1 MVETRFAIPSRETIE
16 TLSGL
21 ELFKRIM
28 SGEEPN
34 APYLDLI
41 GAWFDSVSE
50 GRVVCKSV
58 PGLQHYNPMGV
69 AHGGY
74 ASSLLDTAMGC
85 AIHTLCKPGTGN
97 MTLELKVNL
106 VRAITKDVGELTA
119 EGTIIHHG
127 RTIATSEGRI
137 VDANGKLYA
146 HGNTTCMIVPIG

>member
-1 MVETRFAIPSRETIE
+1 MTKTRFATPSIETIK

-21 ELFKRIM
+21 ELFGRIM
-28 SGEEPN
+28 RGEEPN
-34 APYLDLI
+34 APYLELI
-41 GAWFDSVSE
+41 GARIVEVSE
-50 GRVVCKSV
+50 GRVVCKST
-58 PGLQHYNPMGV
+58 PGPQHYNPMGV

-106 VRAITKDVGELTA
+106 VRAISEKVGELTA
-119 EGTIIHHG
+119 EGTVIHHG
-127 RTIATSEGRI
+127 RTIATSQGRI

-146 HGNTTCMIVPIG
+146 HGNTTCMIVPID

>member
-1 MVETRFAIPSRETIE
+1 MTETRFATPSIETIK

-21 ELFKRIM
+21 ELFSRIM

-34 APYLDLI
+34 APYLELI
-41 GAWFDSVSE
+41 GAKITDVSE
-50 GRVVCKSV
+50 GRVICEST
-58 PGLQHYNPMGV
+58 PGPQHYNPMGV

-97 MTLELKVNL
+97 LTLELKVNL
-106 VRAITKDVGELTA
+106 VRAITQEVGALKA

-127 RTIATSEGRI
+127 RTIATAEGRI

-146 HGNTTCMIVPIG
+146 HGNTTCMIMAIG

>member
-1 MVETRFAIPSRETIE
+1 MTEHRFAVPSRDTIKSI
-16 TLSGL
+16 SGL
-21 ELFKRIM
+21 ELFRQLM

-34 APYLDLI
+34 APYLELI
-41 GAWFDSVSE
+41 GARITEVSE
-50 GRVVCKSV
+50 GRVICRSV

-106 VRAITKDVGELTA
+106 VRAITAEAGELTA
-119 EGTIIHHG
+119 EGTIIHQG
-127 RTIATSEGRI
+127 RTIATAEGRI
-137 VDANGKLYA
+137 TDASGKLYA

>member
-1 MVETRFAIPSRETIE
+1 MTETHFATPSKETIK

-21 ELFKRIM
+21 ELFDRIM

-34 APYLDLI
+34 APYLELI
-41 GAWFDSVSE
+41 GAWFTEVSE
-50 GRVVCKSV
+50 GRVVCRSI
-58 PGLQHYNPMGV
+58 PGPQHYNPMGV

-106 VRAITKDVGELTA
+106 VRAITIEAGELTA
-119 EGTIIHHG
+119 EGKIIHHG